1 MKKEF
6 FLSIIESFVYC
17 LFIYIVF
24 FEFSSY
30 KSDFLSMN
38 IHPFTIVIG
47 VMALKYGVYMSL
59 QTVLIASF
67 FYIFSYYKLG
77 NDPVVFFLD
86 FKSYKFILIFFFI
99 ALSLGRVSDNFRK
112 KIEELKE
119 EKEKIDELLKNQ
131 REKNSEL
138 VQINERLKERIVGSK
153 ESILTLHKIT
163 SSILTKNVEKIFTQ
177 ILEILIDFLGS
188 DTVSIYMYNNQKNI
202 MRARLKVG
210 NSIVPNFIE
219 PKEGDIYSKVL
230 SSKEVLEGEVE
241 KGEPVYISPILKDGQ
256 IIGIIN
262 VERLKYGNK
271 EKYLLELFKVISD
284 WINNALVNAFEK
296 DEIEVLSNVYKETRI
311 YNLNYFSYI
320 LEEDKK
326 RKKIFGTDYI
336 ALETSNPGIDPK
348 DLNERLK
355 GKIRD
360 IDVVGMDSNTIK
372 FLFVNADKTKKDL
385 LLERVRKVI
394 PGVEF
399 YEI

>member
-1 MKKEF
+1 
-6 FLSIIESFVYC
+6 
-17 LFIYIVF
+17 
-24 FEFSSY
+24 
-30 KSDFLSMN
+30 
-38 IHPFTIVIG
+38 
-47 VMALKYGVYMSL
+47 
-59 QTVLIASF
+59 
-67 FYIFSYYKLG
+67 
-77 NDPVVFFLD
+77 
-86 FKSYKFILIFFFI
+86 
-99 ALSLGRVSDNFRK
+99 
-112 KIEELKE
+112 
-119 EKEKIDELLKNQ
+119 
-131 REKNSEL
+131 
-138 VQINERLKERIVGSK
+138 
-153 ESILTLHKIT
+153 
-163 SSILTKNVEKIFTQ
+163 SILTKNVEKIFTQ

-385 LLERVRKVI
+385 LLERVRKII